1 MNTHPRDGGAG
12 APGPLDMEQA
22 EAAIVEHYRRLV
34 RLAYV
39 VLPPSLGRHRRVLT
53 AHAVAQR
60 ALPRAKSVADEAAAV
75 PRQRAANGPAGDPGY
90 ALVRLRALREALDT
104 GRPPRLAGRELGRL
118 RRAQP
123 LLPRVFGLRLRPRSG
138 GGESLALEKA
148 LAGVSSST
156 RAAFALQRLEGM
168 SREEAR
174 TLLVAAGMSEPH
186 AHGAVTSAARLPGA
200 EEAEQAGP
208 ASVPPQLED
217 PAVLHLHPTDLVRR
231 RQRLRTA
238 VAVAAAV
245 VVGAGLL
252 AVVPDGGPSGNP
264 AALQALDPSL
274 VVKAR
279 AETWQSASRLDFAA
293 WPARG
298 ALTDDN
304 DLLRRALAVWADPDD
319 SVRVSATPGT
329 AAGPAAGPPQ
339 LLYAGEV
346 GDARLVIMHDGLRL
360 VRYGEPLEGEGAVL
374 DFARTDGA
382 DGSTSAVVLNRD
394 AETTR
399 YLTAPW
405 VAAAEVHDLL
415 LPGAEP
421 RELALDE
428 EGVTGPVANVF
439 NRESCTTYP
448 VVRFAGG
455 EGAGGEGAGGA
466 PAPAVLADMGEL
478 LPAQLGGDAG
488 SPLEGPGA
496 DVWAR
501 TACHLSSVNGEGVR
515 TVTSVSFA
523 SQELPG
529 GGGTA
534 QWVCTRAETWRGA
547 GSRAM
552 TQFQGPQADGEAV
565 APGVVT
571 ARAEDTAAC
580 GERAPELV
588 GGILWKSDD
597 EQWFLLAAGTE
608 GVASISAEGGV
619 SGSVPGRIAALPATE
634 GAEAELS
641 GTLSDGTT
649 VAALS

>member
-1 MNTHPRDGGAG
+1 MTTRPRDGGTG
-12 APGPLDMEQA
+12 GPEPLDTERA

-60 ALPRAKSVADEAAAV
+60 ALPREKSVAEEAAAV
-75 PRQRAANGPAGDPGY
+75 PRQRAASGPAADPGY
-90 ALVRLRALREALDT
+90 ALVRLRTLRGALDT

-123 LLPRVFGLRLRPRSG
+123 VLPRVLGLRLRPTSG
-138 GGESLALEKA
+138 AGEALELEKA

-174 TLLVAAGMSEPH
+174 ALLVAAGMSEPH

-200 EEAEQAGP
+200 EEAEQAG
-208 ASVPPQLED
+208 AAAVPPPLED

-231 RQRLRTA
+231 RRRLRTA
-238 VAVAAAV
+238 VAVAAAA

-252 AVVPDGGPSGNP
+252 AVVPDRGPTGNP

-279 AETWQSASRLDFAA
+279 ADSWESATRLDFTG

-304 DLLRRALAVWADPDD
+304 NLLRRALAVWADPDD

-346 GDARLVIMHDGLRL
+346 GDARLVILHDGLRL
-360 VRYGEPLEGEGAVL
+360 VRYGEPLQGEGAVL

-394 AETTR
+394 ADTTR

-405 VAAAEVHDLL
+405 VSTAAAHDLL
-415 LPGAEP
+415 TPGAEP
-421 RELALDE
+421 RELAVDE
-428 EGVTGPVANVF
+428 EGVTGPVVNVF

-455 EGAGGEGAGGA
+455 EGADAADGA
-466 PAPAVLADMGEL
+466 PGASVLADMGEL
-478 LPAQLGGDAG
+478 LPARIGDAG
-488 SPLEGPGA
+488 DSPLEGPGSE
-496 DVWAR
+496 VWAR

-515 TVTSVSFA
+515 SVTSTAFA
-523 SQELPG
+523 AQELPG
-529 GGGTA
+529 GAGTA

-552 TQFQGPQADGEAV
+552 TQFQAPQPEGEPL

-580 GERAPELV
+580 GERAPDVV
-588 GGILWKSDD
+588 GGILWRSDGD
-597 EQWFLLAAGTE
+597 QWYLLAAGSE
-608 GVASISAEGGV
+608 GITSLSAEGGV
-619 SGSVPGRIAALPATE
+619 TGSVPGRVAALPATE
-634 GAEAELS
+634 GAEAELR
-641 GTLSDGTT
+641 GTRADGTA
-649 VAALS
+649 VEALG

>member
-1 MNTHPRDGGAG
+1 MTTRPRDGGTG
-12 APGPLDMEQA
+12 GPGPLDMEQA
-22 EAAIVEHYRRLV
+22 EAAIIEHYRRLV

-60 ALPRAKSVADEAAAV
+60 ALPREKSVAEEAAAV
-75 PRQRAANGPAGDPGY
+75 PRQRAGRGPAADPGY
-90 ALVRLRALREALDT
+90 ALVRLRTLREALDT
-104 GRPPRLAGRELGRL
+104 GRPPRIAGRELGRL
-118 RRAQP
+118 RRGQP
-123 LLPRVFGLRLRPRSG
+123 LLPRVLGLRLRPTSG
-138 GGESLALEKA
+138 GGEALELEKA
-148 LAGVSSST
+148 LAEVSSST

-168 SREEAR
+168 TREEAR
-174 TLLVAAGMSEPH
+174 ALLVAAGMSEPH

-208 ASVPPQLED
+208 AATPPPLED

-231 RQRLRTA
+231 RRRLRTA
-238 VAVAAAV
+238 VAVAAAA

-252 AVVPDGGPSGNP
+252 AVVPDRGPTGNP

-279 AETWQSASRLDFAA
+279 ADSWESATRLDFTG

-346 GDARLVIMHDGLRL
+346 GDARLVILHDGLRL
-360 VRYGEPLEGEGAVL
+360 VRYGEPLEGEGSVL

-394 AETTR
+394 TETTR

-405 VAAAEVHDLL
+405 VATAGVHDLL
-415 LPGAEP
+415 LPEAEP
-421 RELALDE
+421 RELAVDE
-428 EGVTGPVANVF
+428 EGVTDPVANVF

-455 EGAGGEGAGGA
+455 EGDGGA
-466 PAPAVLADMGEL
+466 PAATVLADMGEL
-478 LPAQLGGDAG
+478 LPARIGEAGD
-488 SPLEGPGA
+488 SPLEGPGSE
-496 DVWAR
+496 VWAR

-515 TVTSVSFA
+515 SVTSTAFA
-523 SQELPG
+523 AQELPG
-529 GGGTA
+529 GAGTA

-552 TQFQGPQADGEAV
+552 TQFQAPQPDGEAV

-580 GERAPELV
+580 GERAPDVV

-597 EQWFLLAAGTE
+597 EQWFLLAAGSE
-608 GVASISAEGGV
+608 GVTSLSAEGGV
-619 SGSVPGRIAALPATE
+619 TGEVPGRIAALPASE
-634 GAEAELS
+634 GAEAELRGS
-641 GTLSDGTT
+641 RADGT
-649 VAALS
+649 VVEALG